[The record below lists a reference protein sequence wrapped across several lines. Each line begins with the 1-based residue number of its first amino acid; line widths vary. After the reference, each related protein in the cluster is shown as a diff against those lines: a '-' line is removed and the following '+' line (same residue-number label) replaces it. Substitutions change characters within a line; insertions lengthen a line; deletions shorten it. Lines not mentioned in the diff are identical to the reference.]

1 LFAPAEL
8 AAIPSTLFNIIHFVM
23 QKLASLLFLL
33 LIGTLAAHAQGVLT
47 FDRDAYDFG
56 NVPEGTMATH
66 EFKFKNTGNQPIV
79 IATVQASCGCTTPDW
94 TKTPVLPGKSGM
106 VRAVYSSAGRPGV
119 FNKTVTITSNATEPS
134 RVLSIKGTVLTKDEL
149 RPTLTPAQ
157 LAASPHL
164 TLDRTT
170 HDFGKME
177 AGQQTS
183 ARFTV
188 RNTGK
193 SPLVLGALASN
204 CYCVGYKTPPTAI
217 APGQSQTI
225 ELIYNQRQLG
235 AATDVVTIDS
245 NDLNGDAKLT
255 LKAMIVKDLVGG
267 SMVKESGTSVP
278 FK

>member
-1 LFAPAEL
+1 
-8 AAIPSTLFNIIHFVM
+8 M
-23 QKLASLLFLL
+23 KKLASLLLL
-33 LIGTLAAHAQGVLT
+33 LLSGGLAAQAQGVLT
-47 FDRDAYDFG
+47 FERDAHDFG
-56 NVPEGTMATH
+56 KVPEGTMATH
-66 EFKFKNTGNQPIV
+66 EFKFRNTGNQPIV

-134 RVLSIKGTVLTKDEL
+134 KVLTIKGAVLTKDEL

-157 LAASPHL
+157 LAASPRL
-164 TLDRTT
+164 VLDRPA
-170 HDFGKME
+170 HDFGKIE
-177 AGQQTS
+177 AGQQTTT
-183 ARFTV
+183 RLTV
-188 RNTGK
+188 RNAGR
-193 SPLVLGALASN
+193 SSLVLGALSSP
-204 CYCVGYKTPPTAI
+204 CYCVGYKAVPAAI

-235 AATDVVTIDS
+235 AATDVVTIAS

-255 LKAMIVKDLVGG
+255 LKAMIVKDLVSG

>member
-1 LFAPAEL
+1 
-8 AAIPSTLFNIIHFVM
+8 M

-33 LIGTLAAHAQGVLT
+33 LTGTLAGHAQGVLT
-47 FDRDAYDFG
+47 FEREAHDFG
-56 NVPEGTMATH
+56 NVPEGTMAAH
-66 EFKFKNTGNQPIV
+66 EFKFKNTGNQPVV
-79 IATVQASCGCTTPDW
+79 IANVQASCGCTTPDW

-134 RVLSIKGTVLTKDEL
+134 KVLSIKGAVLTKDEL

-157 LAASPHL
+157 IAASPRL
-164 TLDRTT
+164 VLDRTL

-177 AGQQTS
+177 TGQQVTT
-183 ARFTV
+183 RFTV

-193 SPLVLGALASN
+193 SPLVLGALSAN
-204 CYCVGYKTPPTAI
+204 CYCVGYKTVPAPI
-217 APGQSQTI
+217 APGQSQTV

-235 AATDVVTIDS
+235 AASDVVTIDS
-245 NDLNGDAKLT
+245 NDLNGDTKLT
-255 LKAMIVKDLVGG
+255 LKALVVKDLVGG
-267 SMVKESGTSVP
+267 SMVKESSTSVP